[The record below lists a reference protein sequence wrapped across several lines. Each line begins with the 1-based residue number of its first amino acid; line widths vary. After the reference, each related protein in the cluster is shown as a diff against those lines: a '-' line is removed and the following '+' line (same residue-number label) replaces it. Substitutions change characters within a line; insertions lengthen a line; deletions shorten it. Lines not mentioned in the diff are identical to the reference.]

1 MNEDQLL
8 AQLMQKQKNEQKEEI
23 EETTSD
29 VIDTKKEDKKVLLQ
43 NVEKEVVN
51 LIVDNFDELRGFKI
65 FGLFPFYLNDLKV
78 KVVVELC
85 GIRQE
90 IQKVQK
96 ELNIE
101 EDMLDPINMKKVIP
115 LYVKYCLVGLLNDRK
130 YLYPIKPFLR
140 RKIENLSWSNI
151 YNIYDKLFHKT
162 NVGFFFLLSNQI
174 RHQSREIIR

>member
-8 AQLMQKQKNEQKEEI
+8 AHLMQKQKNEQKEE
-23 EETTSD
+23 EEIK
-29 VIDTKKEDKKVLLQ
+29 VEIDTKKEDKKVLLQ
-43 NVEKEVVN
+43 NIEKEVVN
-51 LIVDNFDELRGFKI
+51 LITDNYDELRGFKI

-101 EDMLDPINMKKVIP
+101 EDILDPINMKKVIP
-115 LYVKYCLVGLLNDRK
+115 LYVEYCLVGLLNDRK
-130 YLYPIKPFLR
+130 YLYPIKPFLK

-151 YNIYDKLFHKT
+151 YNIYAKLFQKT

-174 RHQSREIIR
+174 AHQNREIIR

>member
-23 EETTSD
+23 DESVE
-29 VIDTKKEDKKVLLQ
+29 IDTKKEDKKILLQ

-78 KVVVELC
+78 KVVAELC

-90 IQKVQK
+90 IQKIQK
-96 ELNIE
+96 ELNTE
-101 EDMLDPINMKKVIP
+101 EDILDPINMKKVIP
-115 LYVKYCLVGLLNDRK
+115 LYAEYCTIGLLNDRK

-174 RHQSREIIR
+174 RHQNREIIR